1 MELRDRVAL
10 HIIVGVPYEHAH
22 FRVVERK
29 YIIDKV
35 TKTNDHIEPQF
46 SEPSVSACRARLHEH
61 TVSVTGPTRALSL
74 SAHGS
79 APDNAKMWCGN
90 TGEETTY
97 ESGSRLSSTLFI
109 C

>member
-46 SEPSVSACRARLHEH
+46 SEPSVSACRARAARTHGVGDRTDAGSQSLC
-61 TVSVTGPTRALSL
+61 TRVGPGQRE
-74 SAHGS
+74 
-79 APDNAKMWCGN
+79 DVV
-90 TGEETTY
+90 
-97 ESGSRLSSTLFI
+97 R
-109 C
+109 

>member
-35 TKTNDHIEPQF
+35 TKTNDHIEKQLSLHCGPTVTC
-46 SEPSVSACRARLHEH
+46 PHASAES
-61 TVSVTGPTRALSL
+61 SVTAVS
-74 SAHGS
+74 
-79 APDNAKMWCGN
+79 
-90 TGEETTY
+90 
-97 ESGSRLSSTLFI
+97 
-109 C
+109 

>member
-35 TKTNDHIEPQF
+35 TKTNDHIEPAQF
-46 SEPSVSACRARLHEH
+46 SEPSRVR
-61 TVSVTGPTRALSL
+61 V
-74 SAHGS
+74 
-79 APDNAKMWCGN
+79 
-90 TGEETTY
+90 
-97 ESGSRLSSTLFI
+97 
-109 C
+109 